1 MAGAACQKLLKG
13 RESMA
18 DSTDQMESKSGPAL
32 AERRALGS
40 VPPRRTRFDV
50 ASLAQSES
58 HDEST
63 AGHGWGV
70 LSLAV
75 VGFLAF
81 GSGCISYDDPSVPAN
96 AIPVATVLPFSGARA
111 ASGANLERAM
121 QFVVDQ
127 VNKSDGHGIAGR
139 ELQMLVSD
147 SHSDVAR
154 GTENARKLL
163 NEDHAP
169 YFIGTEEPEIS
180 FSIANDVKKD
190 GVVHLM
196 PGLTSPN
203 FHDPSTSA
211 AWFRLSPNGDYLACA
226 LAKQMLADGIAKAT
240 TIVTPDDYSGAFATA
255 FGSVFRSK
263 GGMLLPSIKA
273 QADAT
278 SYSGLVSAVS
288 ASGAD
293 AIVLVTTPTVAAQII
308 QEWSAGN
315 HAGKWY
321 LAPMMK
327 DPEFVRNIPPG
338 SLDGAIG
345 VSADI
350 EQQSAAFATFFK
362 EGTGNLPVDSAAYY
376 YDAAAMMSLT
386 LAASYASLGT
396 LPTPAQFKT
405 FMMQTASAPG
415 TVVTFDQLAA
425 GLQLA
430 AAGQDIQ
437 YLGAAG
443 NYVINSVG
451 DSVDTAGALWAISG
465 QDFVTVA
472 HYTCVTSEI
481 VFRNY

>member
-13 RESMA
+13 RKSMA
-18 DSTDQMESKSGPAL
+18 DSANKMESKGGPAV
-32 AERRALGS
+32 AARHAWES
-40 VPPRRTRFDV
+40 VPSRRTRFDV
-50 ASLAQSES
+50 ASHAWKDSGS
-58 HDEST
+58 EST
-63 AGHGWGV
+63 ASHDRSV

-75 VGFLAF
+75 AGLLAL
-81 GSGCISYDDPSVPAN
+81 GSGCLSYSDPSVPAD
-96 AIPVATVLPFSGARA
+96 AIPIATVLPFSGARA

-127 VNKSDGHGIAGR
+127 VNRSDGHGIAGR
-139 ELQMLVSD
+139 ELHMLVSD

-154 GTENARKLL
+154 GTESSRKLL
-163 NEDHAP
+163 NEQHAS

-180 FSIANDVKKD
+180 FGIANDVKKN

-226 LAKQMLADGIAKAT
+226 LAKQMLADGIARAT
-240 TIVTPDDYSGAFATA
+240 TIVTPDDYSGGFATA
-255 FGSVFRSK
+255 FGSVFRNK
-263 GGMLLPSIKA
+263 GGTLLPSIKA

-293 AIVLVTTPTVAAQII
+293 AIVLVTTPTVAAKIV

-338 SLDGAIG
+338 ALDGAIG

-376 YDAAAMMSLT
+376 YDAAAMLSLT
-386 LAASYASLGT
+386 LAASYANLGA

-405 FMMQTASAPG
+405 SMMQTASAPG
-415 TVVTFDQLAA
+415 IVVTFDQLAT